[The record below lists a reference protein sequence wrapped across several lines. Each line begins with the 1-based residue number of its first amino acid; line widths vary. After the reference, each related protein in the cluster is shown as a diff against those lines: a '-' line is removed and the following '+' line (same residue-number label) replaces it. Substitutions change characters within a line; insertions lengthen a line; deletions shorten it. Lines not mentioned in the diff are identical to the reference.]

1 MRWEFTEVAE
11 EGVVVEE
18 DGEEVVES
26 LVAKVWI
33 YSSSF
38 SVMVWMVSLRDKW
51 FEVSFTM
58 ASSSL
63 SEDTFE
69 RVDSTMGE
77 GQGEHQ
83 NVRLIT
89 HNSGL

>member
-1 MRWEFTEVAE
+1 MAE

-63 SEDTFE
+63 SKDTFE
-69 RVDSTMGE
+69 WVDSAME
-77 GQGEHQ
+77 
-83 NVRLIT
+83 
-89 HNSGL
+89 